1 PKLALRKDD
10 DGRLPIHWAC
20 SYNRK
25 EVVELLVNQ
34 KGFDPD
40 VEDEMGWTPFMIA
53 ASVKESD
60 AIIDLLLSR
69 GADINQTNNQNQTA
83 LHFIAS
89 KNNIDLA
96 RKLLS
101 PDLIKPAKP
110 ASVRVKDKRGQYP
123 LHRAAAI
130 GSVPMINLLLE
141 HKSPLNA
148 TDSAGYTPLHH
159 AVAEGHGDAAVA
171 LLKAGAET
179 DKKDVDGCLAL

>member
-1 PKLALRKDD
+1 M
-10 DGRLPIHWAC
+10 
-20 SYNRK
+20 
-25 EVVELLVNQ
+25 NQ

-40 VEDEMGWTPFMIA
+40 AEDDMGWTPFMIS
-53 ASVKESD
+53 ASVKDSD
-60 AIIDLLLSR
+60 AILDLLLAR
-69 GADINQTNNQNQTA
+69 GADINQTNHQSQTA

-89 KNNIDLA
+89 KNNLDLA

-101 PDLIKPAKP
+101 SDMKPKP

-141 HKSPLNA
+141 HKSPINA
-148 TDSAGYTPLHH
+148 SDNAGYTPLHH

-179 DKKDVDGCLAL
+179 DKKDVDGCLALDLAPDKDVRRFIEREAEREGIEL